1 MPPQLHPPDPLHFS
15 MKLTP
20 IRASLAIFATAFLS
34 GCAIHIND
42 DGRGET
48 KPRTTPIAS
57 NFQCVQSATGQCHYA
72 LYTSRCNTV
81 EGGGGKPATS
91 CNYQV
96 FEEFTVAVGQTRA
109 VRRLP
114 EGYKQC
120 MKPDAMPN
128 VPNCD

>member
-1 MPPQLHPPDPLHFS
+1 MF
-15 MKLTP
+15 MKLSR
-20 IRASLAIFATAFLS
+20 ISASLAILGTVFVS

-42 DGRGET
+42 DGRGAT
-48 KPRTTPIAS
+48 KTQTTPIS
-57 NFQCVQSATGQCHYA
+57 SSFQCVQSATGQCHYA

-81 EGGGGKPATS
+81 EGSGGKPATS

-96 FEEFTVAVGQTRA
+96 FEEFTVAVGQTRE

-114 EGYKQC
+114 DGYKQC
-120 MKPDAMPN
+120 MKPDAMPI

>member
-1 MPPQLHPPDPLHFS
+1 
-15 MKLTP
+15 MKKTL
-20 IRASLAIFATAFLS
+20 IRASLVVSSILLFS

-42 DGRGET
+42 DGRGSSRMQS
-48 KPRTTPIAS
+48 KPITS
-57 NFQCVQSATGQCHYA
+57 SFQCVQSPTGQCHYA

-81 EGGGGKPATS
+81 EGIGGKPATS

-96 FEEFTVAVGQTRA
+96 FEEFTLGVGQTRD

-120 MKPDAMPN
+120 MKPDAMPV